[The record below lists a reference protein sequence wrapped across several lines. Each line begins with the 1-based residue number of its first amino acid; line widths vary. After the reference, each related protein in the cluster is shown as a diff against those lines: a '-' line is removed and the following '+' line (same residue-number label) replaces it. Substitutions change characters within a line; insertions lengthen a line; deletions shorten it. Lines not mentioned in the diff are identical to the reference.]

1 MNRIFFQKS
10 GRVTFLILSIC
21 KCMPSF
27 EKIVSVILS
36 NFLSHP
42 SRAICRFGFRAPL
55 KWRIVPLSPRFSK
68 TFTRLRPWSLI
79 DLWCRRTELTSFT
92 ILKRYEKNFF
102 FYKHKSTIFAQKWH
116 VLGLF
121 GRSKKAFDLRFF
133 ANGQNFFF
141 HILAK
146 FQPNRASHFWEKVKR
161 PSFSAL
167 FHTLWMNQKR
177 FRHAVFCKWSEMISF
192 TFWPSFG
199 QIVIAVFEKKVE
211 KLPFWPH
218 FRTLWMNR
226 NFFQKSGR
234 VTFLR

>member
-1 MNRIFFQKS
+1 M
-10 GRVTFLILSIC
+10 
-21 KCMPSF
+21 
-27 EKIVSVILS
+27 
-36 NFLSHP
+36 
-42 SRAICRFGFRAPL
+42 
-55 KWRIVPLSPRFSK
+55 
-68 TFTRLRPWSLI
+68 SLI

-199 QIVIAVFEKKVE
+199 QIVRAVFEKKS
-211 KLPFWPH
+211 KNCH
-218 FRTLWMNR
+218 FDHIFVLYGWTEI
-226 NFFQKSGR
+226 FFKNPAVLLFYGRCWLTSCQKSRKSLG
-234 VTFLR
+234 